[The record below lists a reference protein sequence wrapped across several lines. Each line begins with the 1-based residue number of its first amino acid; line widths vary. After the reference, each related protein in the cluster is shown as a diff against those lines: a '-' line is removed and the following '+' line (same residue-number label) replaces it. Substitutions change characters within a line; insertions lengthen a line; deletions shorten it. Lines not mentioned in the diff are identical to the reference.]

1 MTRGMEEIDTFLAR
15 VPPFDALDEAELAE
29 VVAAARQRDFNAGET
44 VLVEDGPPA
53 KHFFVVRSG
62 SVELLHEGEVI
73 DVLEPGEAFGH
84 PSLLTGMAPSFTV
97 RAHEPTQVILLPKRQ
112 ALMVLGRPTG
122 AGFVA
127 ATLRDRLTRTGHTV
141 HGLPELG
148 TVHVGDL
155 VREPLLEC
163 DGSTTIRHA
172 ATLMTERGVTAAL
185 VRSGTPLLVSDA
197 GIRARAVAG
206 PISIESPVLR
216 IAEPAVVVDPT
227 WLAVD
232 AVVEMLDREAD
243 HVLVTDRT
251 GQTLGIL
258 SASDLMGFE
267 RFSPFALR
275 HEFLR
280 AKSEDELYSA
290 AERLPTLFTA
300 LLDAGVSPPDIGR
313 VLSLQADSLT
323 ARLLDLATER
333 HGPAPTQ
340 WAWLAFGSGARRELT
355 LFSDQEHGIAYAD
368 DDPEVD
374 AYFSRVAADV
384 TAGLE
389 RCGFPIDANSVVASD
404 RLWRM
409 SAAAWERTFLEC
421 FDKPDESHMIRATVS
436 FDFRHVHGGLDIVAP
451 LVARLREANEHPV
464 FLRLVARGA
473 AGFKPPLGFRGALV
487 TGRDGDAPEGTIDVK
502 RGGMLPIVN
511 LARLY
516 ALSNQVTIS
525 ATLDRLEAVEQLGA
539 LDRETAK
546 TLREAFVVIWRIRLL
561 HHEELIGAKTELDNF
576 VNPQELASLSRQDL
590 REAFKTIAAAQKK
603 LAVYTPLGV

>member
-1 MTRGMEEIDTFLAR
+1 MARGMEGLHTFLAG
-15 VPPFDALDEAELAE
+15 VPPFDSLDEEELAD
-29 VVAAARQRDFNAGET
+29 VVAAAKQRAFDAGEE
-44 VLVEDGPPA
+44 VLIEDGPPA
-53 KHFFVVRSG
+53 RNFYVVRSG

-73 DVLEPGEAFGH
+73 DILEPGEAFGH

-97 RAHEPTQVILLPKRQ
+97 RAHEPTEVILLPKKQ

-127 ATLRDRLTRTGHTV
+127 ATLRERLTRTGHTV
-141 HGLPELG
+141 HGLPALG
-148 TVHVGDL
+148 TVRVGDL
-155 VREPLLEC
+155 VRDPPLVC

-172 ATLMTERGVTAAL
+172 ATLMTEHGVTAAL
-185 VRSGTPLLVSDA
+185 VRSGTPLLVTDA

-206 PISIESPVLR
+206 PISIENPVIR
-216 IAEPAVVVDPT
+216 ITEPAVVVDPS

-243 HVLVTDRT
+243 HVLVSDRE
-251 GQTLGIL
+251 GRALAIL

-275 HEFLR
+275 HEVLR
-280 AKSEDELYSA
+280 AKSEEELYA
-290 AERLPTLFTA
+290 AASRLPALFMA
-300 LLDAGVSPPDIGR
+300 LLGAGVSPPDIGR

-323 ARLLDLATER
+323 ARLLDLAAAR

-368 DDPEVD
+368 EGPEVD
-374 AYFSRVAADV
+374 DYFARIAADV

-389 RCGFPIDANSVVASD
+389 RCGFPVDANSVVASD

-409 SAAAWERTFLEC
+409 SAAAWERTFVDC
-421 FDKPDESHMIRATVS
+421 FERPDESHMIRATVS

-451 LVARLREANEHPV
+451 LVERLREADAHPV

-487 TGRDGDAPEGTIDVK
+487 TGRDGDAPQGTIDVK

-511 LARLY
+511 LARFY
-516 ALSNQVTIS
+516 ALSNNVTIS
-525 ATLDRLEAVEQLGA
+525 ATLDRLAAVEKLRA
-539 LDRETAK
+539 LEHETASG
-546 TLREAFVVIWRIRLL
+546 LREAFVVVWRIRLL
-561 HHEELIGAKTELDNF
+561 HHAALIAQERELDNY
-576 VNPQELASLSRQDL
+576 VNPAELTSLSRQDL

-603 LAVYTPLGV
+603 LAVYSPLGV